1 MKSMRFKLFSI
12 LCLVLLQGCGDSKPL
27 KIGFIG
33 GTSGRVADLGV
44 AGRNGVILAVEEW
57 NTAGGIKGQRIELIL
72 KDDKQEAELSKKA
85 AEELVSV
92 GVSAILGPMTSSMAM
107 EVVPV
112 SNESEILTMGTTV
125 TTNKL
130 TGKDDYFF
138 RTLSPTLDHAS
149 ETAKYL
155 YEYKQT
161 KKVAV
166 VYDLKN
172 KAYTESWLKD
182 FSDSLK
188 KMGGTITISTPFNS
202 SDNVKFEDIARDIIA
217 TTPDAIVLIV
227 NSVDAALLAKQIRVI
242 NPDIQLAASA
252 WAGTERLIELGGRYV
267 ERMAVPQYF
276 DRYNQDAKYLAFY
289 SAYFEQFGHPPGFP
303 GVVSYNATNVVLS
316 ALSDKKNGE
325 SLKQA
330 ILRIRQ
336 FPGIQETIVF
346 DEFGDSKSKTYLT
359 EVIDGQFRLSE

>member
-1 MKSMRFKLFSI
+1 MKLMMLKLFTI
-12 LCLVLLQGCGDSKPL
+12 MLLVFLQGCGDSNPL

-44 AGRNGVILAVEEW
+44 AGRNGVILAVEER
-57 NTAGGIKGQRIELIL
+57 NAAGGIKGQKIELIL
-72 KDDKQEAELSKKA
+72 KDDKQETELSKKA
-85 AEELVSV
+85 AEELVAA
-92 GVSAILGPMTSSMAM
+92 GVAAILGPMTSSMAM

-112 SNESEILTMGTTV
+112 SNQSEILTMGTTV

-155 YEYKQT
+155 YEYKKT
-161 KKVAV
+161 KKVAA
-166 VYDLKN
+166 VYDLNN

-182 FSDSLK
+182 FSDSLE
-188 KMGGTITISTPFNS
+188 KMGGTITKSIPFNS
-202 SDNVKFEDIARDIIA
+202 SNQVKFEDIARDLIA
-217 TTPDAIVLIV
+217 ATPDAIVLIV

-267 ERMAVPQYF
+267 ERMAVPQFF
-276 DRYNQDAKYLAFY
+276 DRYNQDAEYLTFY
-289 SAYFEQFGHPPGFP
+289 SAYLERFGHPPGFP
-303 GVVSYNATNVVLS
+303 GLVSYNATNVVLN
-316 ALSDKKNGE
+316 ALSDKKSGE
-325 SLKQA
+325 NLKQT

-336 FPGIQETIVF
+336 FPSIQGTIII
-346 DEFGDSKSKTYLT
+346 DEFGDSKSQTYLT

>member
-1 MKSMRFKLFSI
+1 MKLMIFKLFSI
-12 LCLVLLQGCGDSKPL
+12 LCLVFLQGCEDSKPL

-57 NTAGGIKGQRIELIL
+57 NVAGGIKGQRIELIL

-85 AEELVSV
+85 AEELVTA

-112 SNESEILTMGTTV
+112 SNQSKILTMGLTV

-155 YEYKQT
+155 HKYKQS
-161 KKVAV
+161 KKVAA
-166 VYDLKN
+166 VYDLRN
-172 KAYTESWLKD
+172 KAYTEGWLKD
-182 FSDSLK
+182 FSVSFK
-188 KMGGTITISTPFNS
+188 KTGGTITKSIPFNS
-202 SDNVKFEDIARDIIA
+202 SDQVKFEDIARDLLA
-217 TTPDAIVLIV
+217 VTPDTIVLIA
-227 NSVDAALLAKQIRVI
+227 NSVDAALLAKQIRAI
-242 NPDIQLAASA
+242 NPDTQIAASE

-267 ERMAVPQYF
+267 EGTVVPQYF
-276 DRYNQDAKYLAFY
+276 DRNNQDTEYQAFY
-289 SAYFEQFGHPPGFP
+289 RTYLERFGHSPGFP
-303 GVVSYNATNVVLS
+303 GLVSYNAASVVLR
-316 ALSDKKNGE
+316 ALSDKKSGE
-325 SLKQA
+325 NLKQA
-330 ILRIRQ
+330 ILRIRK
-336 FPGIQETIVF
+336 FPAIQGTIVF
-346 DEFGDSKSKTYLT
+346 DEFGDSKSKTHLT